1 VLYIGGINLRQDV
14 SQKIADW
21 VKKGGVLFGSA
32 GAATRNEF
40 NEPQSIL
47 EEVFGAKSIDINLEQ
62 NAGRPQYELRTL
74 KVLDTLNTTDPQTSA
89 FQFDQLCIRETL
101 QPLANVKLLL
111 TNETGKVM
119 GTLNKIGRG
128 VALRVAALPGL
139 AYLNHAVRDK
149 TYDSDTYAPRG
160 YDPETRDF
168 LSLPARFANVPYVA
182 KSNLESGEI
191 TRYDAP
197 GRSVLFVVN
206 FGAQEKADF
215 SMVVPD
221 ATWAKKA
228 YCADGAKVL
237 LTKEAN
243 GLTHVSF
250 PLNVAGAV
258 VLEK

>member
-1 VLYIGGINLRQDV
+1 
-14 SQKIADW
+14 
-21 VKKGGVLFGSA
+21 
-32 GAATRNEF
+32 
-40 NEPQSIL
+40 
-47 EEVFGAKSIDINLEQ
+47 
-62 NAGRPQYELRTL
+62 
-74 KVLDTLNTTDPQTSA
+74 
-89 FQFDQLCIRETL
+89 L

-168 LSLPARFANVPYVA
+168 LSLPARLANVPYVA